1 MVGFEFLTVIIPPV
15 QEKDREKKE
24 KEKDVKEKDKKA
36 INGHLF
42 TPISSGQATQC
53 SQCNKAFN
61 SKEAFH
67 CTRKYFCLIVCLSFL
82 PVLVLPLFVRASVAL
97 SLMKAH

>member
-1 MVGFEFLTVIIPPV
+1 MSALSPGVLCFVSLTMIIPHV

-42 TPISSGQATQC
+42 THISSGQATQC

-67 CTRKYFCLIVCLSFL
+67 CTRKYLCISFL
-82 PVLVLPLFVRASVAL
+82 PVSVLFLFFKLSVAT
-97 SLMKAH
+97 H